1 MCDAEDI
8 LDEKIIMFIASLQ
21 LFIWIV
27 LTVTRIVALKY
38 ILNYKII
45 KILG

>member
-1 MCDAEDI
+1 MCEAEDI

-21 LFIWIV
+21 FIWIV

-38 ILNYKII
+38 ILNSKII
-45 KILG
+45 KTLG